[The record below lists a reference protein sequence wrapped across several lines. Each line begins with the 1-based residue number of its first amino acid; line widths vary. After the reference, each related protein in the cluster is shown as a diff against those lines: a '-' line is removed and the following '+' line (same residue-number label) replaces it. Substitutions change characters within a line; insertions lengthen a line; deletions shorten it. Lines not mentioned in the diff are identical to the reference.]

1 MRHARSLWPVEQALR
16 HAAPG
21 SQSLD
26 TERTAPRSRS
36 GIVATAQEGHDRF
49 APLSTPLK
57 EDLVA
62 ASNAAMTAW
71 QDVTPRSRAVPRG
84 AQAVANVRRAAH
96 THSFSVDGTD
106 WAVLARVYQRAVGA
120 TPWWRLMTAL
130 TVLLAGWTVWLTAL
144 QGLSGYTARHPILTG
159 CVCPQFAPGILGV
172 VEAVVFVIALAVVWA
187 ACMFG
192 PAALLCACTKRVA
205 RKTPAWT
212 ARPVPPAL
220 AVAETCG
227 AFLAAPGDE
236 QESLLERL
244 DQQLEMLLS
253 TLLRAAVPDHRHS
266 SCHVACHTT
275 T

>member
-1 MRHARSLWPVEQALR
+1 M
-16 HAAPG
+16 
-21 SQSLD
+21 
-26 TERTAPRSRS
+26 
-36 GIVATAQEGHDRF
+36 
-49 APLSTPLK
+49 
-57 EDLVA
+57 
-62 ASNAAMTAW
+62 
-71 QDVTPRSRAVPRG
+71 
-84 AQAVANVRRAAH
+84 
-96 THSFSVDGTD
+96 DGTD

-159 CVCPQFAPGILGV
+159 SVCPQFAPGILGV

-253 TLLRAAVPDHRHS
+253 TLWRAAGRRMGLTRHPAHKKVVTQHLRRVEAALRATQGDLLSGPDAARTLGRQS
-266 SCHVACHTT
+266 LTIATRLATPRVTQLLDEQDLPSEVGQDQREGRRLAAITALGPV
-275 T
+275 